1 MTHNPGRGPGPQPPC
16 RQHLFAALAAVAPE
30 YRHFTTWRIPAD
42 LWDAIKADPNL
53 RADWT
58 EGGGFGGHP
67 LTQHLLGQPV
77 TVVRRGLDHVQITL
91 NVDCRRT
98 PS

>member
-42 LWDAIKADPNL
+42 LWDQIKADPNL
-53 RADWT
+53 RADWI
-58 EGGGFGGHP
+58 EGAGH
-67 LTQHLLGQPV
+67 QSLLGQPV
-77 TVVRRGLDHVQITL
+77 TVVQRGLDRVQVTL
-91 NVDCRRT
+91 DVDCRRT